1 MRDDHFEWDDAKAA
15 SNRAKHKVSFEQARI
30 AFDDP
35 NRIEIPLN
43 DDDED
48 RVLLVA
54 TASGRILAVVYT
66 ERASRI
72 RIISAREAT
81 KHEQNDYFTEAR

>member
-1 MRDDHFEWDDAKAA
+1 MRDVHFDWDDARAA
-15 SNRAKHKVSFEQARI
+15 SNRVKHKVSFEQARI

-35 NRIEIPLN
+35 KRIEIPHY
-43 DDDED
+43 DGDEE

-66 ERASRI
+66 ERGSRF

-81 KHEQNDYFTEAR
+81 KHEQNNYFTEAR